1 MLYFPKDFLNN
12 IVSPD
17 SYDEDKIIDVFLRH
31 SNCTAK
37 NRLQTVQ
44 TTSERLTFFCILQ
57 LAHTILNKFIDVF

>member
-44 TTSERLTFFCILQ
+44 TTSERLTFFLYSSVGTYHLEQ
-57 LAHTILNKFIDVF
+57 VY